1 MFKCCSHHCQKRS
14 APLCRNWELFKCL
27 YQWLWHGAERGN
39 NEWLEKLQCS
49 SGVSHQC
56 QKRSAPLRSNWEM
69 YEWLWHGAERDCPFV
84 PSQHRST
91 DVKGAERGVKCH
103 TTNTTFSPFPSAS
116 LRHSCLKLQKEK
128 EKIVPSRCFY
138 FKIQN
143 HFNIELLFKIA
154 DEILFW
160 VFLLNGGRDWNGV
173 EQGCNINCHCYNRST
188 DFRFHS
194 SRSFWH
200 HIVSWEDMNLP
211 QRHLRHLLGLKW

>member
-1 MFKCCSHHCQKRS
+1 MEISCFKRS
-14 APLCRNWELFKCL
+14 TSLRGWPRS
-27 YQWLWHGAERGN
+27 GAERVVKQLLHFGI
-39 NEWLEKLQCS
+39 
-49 SGVSHQC
+49 VV
-56 QKRSAPLRSNWEM
+56 
-69 YEWLWHGAERDCPFV
+69 RDCPFV

-211 QRHLRHLLGLKW
+211 QRHLLGLKW